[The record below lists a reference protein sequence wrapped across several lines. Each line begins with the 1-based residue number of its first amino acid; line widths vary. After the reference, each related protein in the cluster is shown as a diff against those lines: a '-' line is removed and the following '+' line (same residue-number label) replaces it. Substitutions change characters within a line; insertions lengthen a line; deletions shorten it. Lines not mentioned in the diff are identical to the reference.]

1 MNNPNGGLTLASTA
15 EKRSHSKTIDCSKN
29 EFSKNEK
36 FWNKMKVEI
45 ICRLLTFP
53 LELGKLY

>member
-1 MNNPNGGLTLASTA
+1 MAATA

-45 ICRLLTFP
+45 ICRVLTFP